1 MTTRRRINPPLVGRR
16 LARAAKQ
23 DEIIESMN
31 ALLNIEVDGGQVRYG
46 REQVRITLPPS
57 TEASGLPDG
66 FAVVEGEIVR
76 DDQLVP
82 AEILT
87 RNEGTPKPFPGGGGF
102 TPRAPLSS
110 SLSRSEALPTVAD
123 LRAAIAE
130 AYDDA
135 GLTPREL
142 DMWFSDNDYFH
153 YRISETD
160 LGDDGII
167 RFSFKFPAV
176 SGPDYYAINIGPN
189 AWV

>member
-1 MTTRRRINPPLVGRR
+1 
-16 LARAAKQ
+16 
-23 DEIIESMN
+23 MN

-57 TEASGLPDG
+57 TQDSGLPDG
-66 FAVVEGEIVR
+66 FAVVEGEFVR

-110 SLSRSEALPTVAD
+110 ELLRSEAEAPPTVAD
-123 LRAAIAE
+123 LADAIIS
-130 AYDDA
+130 AYTTA

-142 DMWFSDNDYFH
+142 DMWFSFNDYFH
-153 YRISETD
+153 YRISEST
-160 LGDDGII
+160 LGVPPQAAGSIL

-176 SGPDYYAINIGPN
+176 SGPNYWAINIGPN
-189 AWV
+189 AWL